1 MHIEI
6 TGRNLQVEETLR
18 QQVEH
23 KLEKLSKFL
32 SEPIEARLTLDV
44 EKHRHIAEL
53 HVTHRAGVLQA
64 EEETGALMLDAVHAV
79 LDKTIEQARRFH
91 SKQVTQRR
99 RGERGDFGEAAE
111 DSPVAEP
118 AGDSLS

>member
-1 MHIEI
+1 M
-6 TGRNLQVEETLR
+6 
-18 QQVEH
+18 
-23 KLEKLSKFL
+23 K
-32 SEPIEARLTLDV
+32 PIEARLTLDV

-99 RGERGDFGEAAE
+99 RGERGDFGEAAD